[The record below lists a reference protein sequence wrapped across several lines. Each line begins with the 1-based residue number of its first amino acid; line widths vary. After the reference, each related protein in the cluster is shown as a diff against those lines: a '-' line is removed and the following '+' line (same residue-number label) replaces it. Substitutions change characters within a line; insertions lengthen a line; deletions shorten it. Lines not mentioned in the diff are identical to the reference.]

1 MIVIAFAILGGLLG
15 GFRARRLQGNRLDIA
30 QYAAVHAIVAALLG
44 VVVTIAVGR
53 LFG

>member
-15 GFRARRLQGNRLDIA
+15 GLRAQRLRGNRLDLA
-30 QYAAVHAIVAALLG
+30 QYAAVYAIVAALLG

-53 LFG
+53 MLG